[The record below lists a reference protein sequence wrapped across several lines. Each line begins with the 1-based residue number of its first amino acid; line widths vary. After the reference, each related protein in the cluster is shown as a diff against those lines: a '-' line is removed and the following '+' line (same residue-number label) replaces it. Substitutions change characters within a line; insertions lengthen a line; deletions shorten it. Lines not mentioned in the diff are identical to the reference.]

1 MKIRRGR
8 PTVAEIDRAALRWNV
23 QQVKE
28 RIGPK
33 TQLIAIVKADAYGH
47 GGPEVARIL
56 EKEGVKSLGVATVE
70 EGVEIREGGVIHP
83 EILVFGGF
91 VSDQVEQI
99 FQHRLTP
106 VVCDIEM
113 AKLLAQRLRGST
125 RAQPIHLKAD
135 TGLGRLGITL
145 AEMPAFFEELKKLTQ
160 LKPVAVCS
168 HLISATQVSGSAI
181 DKQVASFVRA
191 FELCAIH
198 GSPVQFRHLAN
209 SAATLTR
216 PDLHFEAVRPGIVL
230 YGVNSDG
237 RTDGVVPLRP
247 AMKLRTQVIGIR
259 RLPAGHGV
267 GYDQSFI
274 CQRETRIATLPI
286 GYADGYPRAASNRA
300 SMLVQGRRARV
311 VGSVC
316 MDVSMID
323 VTDIPNVAIGD
334 EVVVWGKQGDEEIR
348 VAEVAE
354 WSETIPYEMLTTV
367 GKRIPRQYIN

>member
-47 GGPEVARIL
+47 GAPEVARVL

-91 VSDQVEQI
+91 VADQVEQI

-106 VVCDIEM
+106 VVCDMEM
-113 AKLLAQRLRGST
+113 AKILAQRLRGSP
-125 RAQPIHLKAD
+125 RVQPIHLKAD
-135 TGLGRLGITL
+135 TGLGRLGVTL

-181 DKQVASFVRA
+181 DKQVAAFIRA

-216 PDLHFEAVRPGIVL
+216 PDLHFEGVRPGIVL

-237 RTDGVVPLRP
+237 RADGAVPLRP
-247 AMKLRTQVIGIR
+247 AMKLRTQVLGLR
-259 RLPAGHGV
+259 RLSAGHGV

-316 MDVSMID
+316 MDVTMID

-354 WSETIPYEMLTTV
+354 WAETIAYEMLTTV

>member
-23 QQVKE
+23 QHVKE
-28 RIGPK
+28 RLGPK
-33 TQLIAIVKADAYGH
+33 TQIIAIAKADAYGH
-47 GGPEVARIL
+47 GAPEVARIL
-56 EKEGVKSLGVATVE
+56 EKEGVKSFGVATVE
-70 EGVEIREGGVIHP
+70 EGVEIREAGVMHP

-91 VSDQVEQI
+91 VTDQVEQI

-113 AKLLAQRLRGST
+113 AKILAQRLRGSMQHV
-125 RAQPIHLKAD
+125 RIHVKAD
-135 TGLGRLGITL
+135 TGLGRMGVPL
-145 AEMPAFFEELKKLTQ
+145 ADMPAFLEELKKFDK
-160 LKPVAVCS
+160 LKVVACCS
-168 HLISATQVSGSAI
+168 HLISATQVSGSVI
-181 DKQVASFVRA
+181 DKQAAAFIRA
-191 FELCAIH
+191 YELCAIH

-230 YGVNSDG
+230 YGVNPDG
-237 RTDGVVPLRP
+237 RPDGPVELRP
-247 AMKLRTQVIGIR
+247 AMKLRTQVLQLR

-267 GYDQSFI
+267 GYDQSFV
-274 CQRETRIATLPI
+274 CQRESRIATLPI

-300 SMLVQGRRARV
+300 YVLIQGRRARV
-311 VGSVC
+311 VGRVC
-316 MDVSMID
+316 MDSTMID

-334 EVVVWGKQGDEEIR
+334 EVVIWGKQGDEEIR

-354 WSETIPYEMLTTV
+354 WSDTISYELLTTV
-367 GKRIPRQYIN
+367 GKRVPRQYVN